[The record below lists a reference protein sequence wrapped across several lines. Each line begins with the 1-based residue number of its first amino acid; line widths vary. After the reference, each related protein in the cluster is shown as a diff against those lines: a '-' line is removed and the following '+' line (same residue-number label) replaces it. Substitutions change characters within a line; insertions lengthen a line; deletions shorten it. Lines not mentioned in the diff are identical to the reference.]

1 MEIIKK
7 FKKRNNRS
15 SFILVI
21 KFSALQEYVEVI
33 MKYIEKLNDDS
44 DTQSEDEN
52 DIAPESEKE
61 ANDETTEVEEE

>member
-1 MEIIKK
+1 M
-7 FKKRNNRS
+7 
-15 SFILVI
+15 VI
-21 KFSALQEYVEVI
+21 KFRALQEYVDVI